1 MRKTTIK
8 LSISFA
14 FLLNTAIIIFFFDE
28 FVYILDD
35 VLIPVLFVFF
45 FIDSLVVIIPKLNRQ
60 LFSGKHMIKFFKEYP
75 KYNFQ
80 KVKQLQQRENKVALL
95 IFFIYFGG
103 ITGIGLL
110 YLNNDWFELKYLY
123 LIFLSINLSDYI
135 CIMLWCPFRDLFLK
149 NKCCNTC
156 RISNWDRLMKFAL
169 LLFIPSFYSIS
180 IFVMGLLVFIVWEIS
195 YTLNPQYF
203 FPLSNEALRCT
214 ECDLPCK
221 IQKKEQPK

>member
-1 MRKTTIK
+1 MWKTTVK

-14 FLLNTAIIIFFFDE
+14 FLLNTAIIVFLFDE

-35 VLIPVLFVFF
+35 ILIPILFVYF
-45 FIDSLVVIIPKLNRQ
+45 FIDSMSVIVPKLNKQ

-75 KYNFQ
+75 KYNI
-80 KVKQLQQRENKVALL
+80 KKIKELQQRENKIALG
-95 IFFIYFGG
+95 IFFLYFTV
-103 ITGIGLL
+103 IAGIGLL
-110 YLNNDWFELKYLY
+110 YLSNDWFELKYLY
-123 LIFLSINLSDYI
+123 LVFLFINLSDYI

-169 LLFIPSFYSIS
+169 LLFIPSIYSIS
-180 IFVMGLLVFIVWEIS
+180 IFIMGLLVFIVWEIS
-195 YTLNPQYF
+195 YTMNPQYF

-221 IQKKEQPK
+221 IRKKEQPK